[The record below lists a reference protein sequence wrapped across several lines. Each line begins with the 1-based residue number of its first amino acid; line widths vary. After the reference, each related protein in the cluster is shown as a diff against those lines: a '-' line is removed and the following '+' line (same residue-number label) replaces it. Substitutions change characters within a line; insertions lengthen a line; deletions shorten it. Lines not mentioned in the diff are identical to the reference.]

1 MDAGATDAD
10 FDMVHVAIVL
20 PILEQFKP
28 ELTLISAGYDAHER
42 DPLASMR
49 MTTEGYARTVQRLR
63 RVSERHGVIA
73 LVTEGGYELTA
84 LAACLEATF
93 KAIATDEAPP
103 MVREPPAPGSRGE
116 RAVQAASAAQR
127 SYWRGI

>member
-1 MDAGATDAD
+1 
-10 FDMVHVAIVL
+10 
-20 PILEQFKP
+20 
-28 ELTLISAGYDAHER
+28 
-42 DPLASMR
+42 
-49 MTTEGYARTVQRLR
+49 LR